1 MTMRTGRP
9 RALSS
14 VFLFSLLA
22 LAFLAL
28 PAWTADAPAT
38 EKRIDSGTAITGN
51 PDDVLATVGD
61 WKITR
66 ADMMKEIENF
76 KSTGSDRAPDFSDK
90 ENQKKFLQQ
99 LIEITL
105 LEKKAAEAKI
115 PEKPEL
121 EGQIRENSV
130 ALLANAYI
138 RKTMGETKVGK
149 ADIET
154 YYQKNKERFTTP
166 ASYHLH
172 QITLDSQAAA
182 DRVKKDLEAK
192 KSFAELAKEKSSDSF
207 KSSGGDRGFVAL
219 AELPP
224 MVAAAVSGLAV
235 DQISAPIADGEGKF
249 LLVKYSEK
257 KDGAQ
262 KTLEEVTGD
271 IERELKEQLPR
282 QALEARIAELEKEY
296 SFKLEP
302 KALEVLRQGEFKPSD
317 LDQVLFT
324 IGTDVVKID
333 ALMPELERIPP
344 FIRPTILGGE
354 GLNDFVKQF
363 SHREL
368 IRRYVA
374 GHYDALAKEFP
385 HVLRDA
391 KRRVALKFLLDEKI
405 GNVVTVSDDE
415 IKDYYTQNLGEF
427 AQPEQVRAHHILVEA
442 EEKAKELKDRIDKGE
457 KFEDLAKAES
467 KCPSGKEGGD
477 LGFFGKGQMVPEFDQ
492 VAQTAEIG
500 KVMGPVKTQFGHH
513 LIRVDERKAA
523 GTTPLDEVKDQ
534 IRSRLLPQKQ
544 RAAFD
549 QFLEDLKKEFPV
561 KETGAL

>member
-1 MTMRTGRP
+1 MRTGRAG
-9 RALSS
+9 ALSS
-14 VFLFSLLA
+14 VFLFSLAVLA
-22 LAFLAL
+22 LLAH
-28 PAWTADAPAT
+28 PAWTADAPASAKAG
-38 EKRIDSGTAITGN
+38 EAAPAGTGN

-66 ADMMKEIENF
+66 ADMMREIENF
-76 KSTGSDRAPDFSDK
+76 KGSGGDRVPDFSDK

-105 LEKKAAEAKI
+105 LEKKAAAANI

-121 EGQIRENSV
+121 REQIQENAV

-138 RKTMGETKVGK
+138 RKSLGEAKVGK
-149 ADIET
+149 ADIEEF
-154 YYQKNKERFTTP
+154 YQKNKERFTTP
-166 ASYHLH
+166 TSYHLH
-172 QITLDSQAAA
+172 QITLDSQEAA
-182 DRVKKDLEAK
+182 DGAKKALEAK
-192 KSFAELAKEKSSDSF
+192 KSFAELAREKSTDKY

-219 AELPP
+219 SELPP
-224 MVAAAVSGLAV
+224 MVAAAVAGLAA

-257 KDGAQ
+257 KEGSQ
-262 KTLEEVTGD
+262 KSLEEVSGE

-282 QALEARIAELEKEY
+282 QALEARLAELEKEFN
-296 SFKLEP
+296 FKLEP

-324 IGTDVVKID
+324 IGTEAVKIS

-344 FIRPTILGGE
+344 FIRPAILGGE

-368 IRRYVA
+368 VRRYVA
-374 GHYDALAKEFP
+374 KNFDALAKEFP
-385 HVLRDA
+385 HVLKDA
-391 KRRVALKFLLDEKI
+391 RRRVALKHLLDEKI

-427 AQPEQVRAHHILVEA
+427 AQPEQVRAHHILVDSED
-442 EEKAKELKDRIDKGE
+442 KAKSLKEKIEKGE
-457 KFEDLAKAES
+457 KFEELAKTES

-477 LGFFGKGQMVPEFDQ
+477 LGFFSKGQMVPEFDQ

-500 KVMGPVKTQFGHH
+500 KVVGPVKTQFGYH

-523 GTTPLDEVKDQ
+523 GTIPLDEVKEQ

-549 QFLEDLKKEFPV
+549 KFLEDLKKEYPV